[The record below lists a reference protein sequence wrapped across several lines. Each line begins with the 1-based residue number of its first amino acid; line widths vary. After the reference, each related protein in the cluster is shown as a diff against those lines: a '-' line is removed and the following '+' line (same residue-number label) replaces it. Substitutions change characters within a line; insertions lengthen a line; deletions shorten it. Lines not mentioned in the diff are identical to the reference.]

1 MNPTLQKLRELA
13 QESVLIAQD
22 SELKERHVYS
32 SCAQLAAPLIRAF
45 KDVENEYVRI
55 SVLRQIW
62 PDDYDRRD
70 DRVSGLL
77 MSMPGPERAPYGLKL
92 AMPHGFLSFEATLRK
107 DGSPVFTCIRETDGQ
122 RPLSMD
128 FPDSEHW
135 LEYFYKIVAD
145 VVEL

>member
-1 MNPTLQKLRELA
+1 MNPTLQKLRALA
-13 QESVLIAQD
+13 QESVLSAQD
-22 SELKERHVYS
+22 SELKERHVDL

-55 SVLRQIW
+55 SILRQIW

-77 MSMPGPERAPYGLKL
+77 MSMPGPEQAPYGLKI
-92 AMPHGFLSFEATLRK
+92 AMPHGFLSFEASLCK

-122 RPLSMD
+122 RPISMD
-128 FPDSEHW
+128 FPDGERW